1 MITDVVEDKMLMMM
15 TKRRRAADRKVD
27 MMVKKGVLN

>member
-1 MITDVVEDKMLMMM
+1 MITEDVEDKMLM

-27 MMVKKGVLN
+27 MMVKKGVPN